1 MLLYQTIGLGFNIGG
16 GRARWEDSIN
26 TRRLLNTGDSRNMES
41 KSKVVAT
48 DTSGLSFVL
57 HPLPLLNISDFYT
70 RGESRG
76 QKHCKKADKHM
87 RMRTNEA

>member
-1 MLLYQTIGLGFNIGG
+1 
-16 GRARWEDSIN
+16 
-26 TRRLLNTGDSRNMES
+26 MET

-70 RGESRG
+70 RGKSRG
-76 QKHCKKADKHM
+76 QKHCKETDKHM
-87 RMRTNEA
+87 WMRANEA